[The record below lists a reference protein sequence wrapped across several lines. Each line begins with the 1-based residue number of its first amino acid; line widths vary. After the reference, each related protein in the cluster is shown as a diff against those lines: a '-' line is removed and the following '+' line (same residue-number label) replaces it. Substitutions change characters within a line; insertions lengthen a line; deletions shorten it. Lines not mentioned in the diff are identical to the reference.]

1 MQNIEFEQL
10 YKIDKSRLI
19 NYYDRIKKNNLN
31 QPKIQIVAKF
41 LINQSIG
48 SSYEYV
54 LKILSYYEN
63 KIIEGKE
70 ILDLAFEWIRCQK
83 IRLEYKKYLIRAQ
96 YPNNNLSLAV
106 DDCIFHF
113 FLEYDNHLRLLLK
126 DDIYEHEIASLTEI
140 FFVPYQTSDIN
151 IAKSIKMNEERVS
164 TILERDLRVN
174 TKIITLRAALS
185 QIIVH
190 DYERVLFSR
199 LEEEKIKSQSVTKRI
214 SKKEEAIYQFRG
226 SLLERII
233 KTYCINKTEIRTK
246 AVESAVNDFLISYFR
261 FGKFYDYEDFKDLL
275 AINLAENLNSG
286 LTEKYKNLNPVHA
299 IESLIQDALVQFRV
313 INKIKTL
320 DGSAWINDLKPVLK
334 KFVIHFADN
343 LFESNQSEISKEPVT
358 VDDKKDS
365 PKKVEIISKDDS
377 HGNID
382 FSAIFELDLE
392 VESYR
397 DKLEKL
403 LENSNLSSIEKRN
416 VIRKKVQEFKMLKRK
431 SLHI

>member
-10 YKIDKSRLI
+10 YKIDKNRLI
-19 NYYDRIKKNNLN
+19 NYYERIKKNNLN
-31 QPKIQIVAKF
+31 QPKIQVVAKF

-48 SSYEYV
+48 SSYEDV
-54 LKILSYYEN
+54 LKILNYYEN
-63 KIIEGKE
+63 KIIVGKD

-96 YPNNNLSLAV
+96 YQNNNLSLAV

-113 FLEYDNHLRLLLK
+113 FLEYDNHLRKLLK
-126 DDIYEHEIASLTEI
+126 NDIYEHEIASLTEV

-164 TILERDLRVN
+164 TVLEGNLKLN
-174 TKIITLRAALS
+174 TNIITLRSALS

-190 DYERVLFSR
+190 DYEGVLFSR
-199 LEEEKIKSQSVTKRI
+199 LEEEKIKSQSVTKSI
-214 SKKEEAIYQFRG
+214 DKKEGEIYQFRG

-233 KTYCINKTEIRTK
+233 KTYCINKLEIRTK
-246 AVESAVNDFLISYFR
+246 TIESAVNDFLISYFR
-261 FGKFYDYEDFKDLL
+261 FGKFYDYDDFKDLL
-275 AINLAENLNSG
+275 AINLAENVNSG
-286 LTEKYKNLNPVHA
+286 LTEKYKNLNPVSA
-299 IESLIQDALVQFRV
+299 LENLIKNTLVKFRE

-320 DGSAWINDLKPVLK
+320 DGSAWISDLKPVLK
-334 KFVIHFADN
+334 KFVINFTDN
-343 LFESNQSEISKEPVT
+343 LFELKESEEPVI
-358 VDDKKDS
+358 VENKIES
-365 PKKVEIISKDDS
+365 PKKAVIISKDDS
-377 HGNID
+377 HDNID

-392 VESYR
+392 VEAYR

-403 LENSNLSSIEKRN
+403 LENSNLSNIEKRN